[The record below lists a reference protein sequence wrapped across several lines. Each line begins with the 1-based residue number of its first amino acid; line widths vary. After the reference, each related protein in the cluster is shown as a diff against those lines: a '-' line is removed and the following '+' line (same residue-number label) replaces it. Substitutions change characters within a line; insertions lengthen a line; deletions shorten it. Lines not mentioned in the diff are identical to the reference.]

1 MAYTVEQIQAEF
13 IAAYPNVNNRA
24 STELPY
30 GAVYV
35 HFLESELI
43 KAREGKRIKMPAS
56 CKECP
61 LCGQCQHD
69 YNNVGCHI
77 LLGMTNFVSWIN

>member
-13 IAAYPNVNNRA
+13 IAAYPNVNDRA
-24 STELPY
+24 STKPPY

-43 KAREGKRIKMPAS
+43 KAREEKRIKMPAS
-56 CKECP
+56 CKECR
-61 LCGQCQHD
+61 LCGQCMHD
-69 YNNVGCHI
+69 YNNAGCHT
-77 LLGMTNFVSWIN
+77 LLGMANFVSLIN